1 MDSFLAFV
9 PLDNEC
15 GKVSALRVQNY
26 YYHHIFLF
34 SLFPNCPFLSLQP
47 LLCCGGGFIFS
58 RTCGTFLPTVL
69 EICRSGINPL
79 HQSPMDEVKII

>member
-26 YYHHIFLF
+26 YSHHIFLC
-34 SLFPNCPFLSLQP
+34 SPFPNCPFLSLQP
-47 LLCCGGGFIFS
+47 LLCGGGDSFS
-58 RTCGTFLPTVL
+58 LGHVALSCDCFRDL
-69 EICRSGINPL
+69 
-79 HQSPMDEVKII
+79 